1 MKEGMN
7 THESKLDK
15 VSLIYIDSSSNKIYD
30 WWSDATDFI
39 LEKKKKV
46 LFC

>member
-15 VSLIYIDSSSNKIYD
+15 LSLIYIDSSSNKIY
-30 WWSDATDFI
+30 
-39 LEKKKKV
+39 E
-46 LFC
+46 